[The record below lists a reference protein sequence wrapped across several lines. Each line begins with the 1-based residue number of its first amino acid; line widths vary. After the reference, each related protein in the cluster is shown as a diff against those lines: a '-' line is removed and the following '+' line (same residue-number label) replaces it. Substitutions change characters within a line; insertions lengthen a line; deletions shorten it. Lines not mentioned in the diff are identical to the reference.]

1 MLKAIYC
8 KSENPNEQKCY
19 KKSYVFYLHHASSIL
34 ITEKGGEY
42 CDKSLELKSLID
54 VKLKRDC

>member
-1 MLKAIYC
+1 ML
-8 KSENPNEQKCY
+8 QKQKPC
-19 KKSYVFYLHHASSIL
+19 VFYLHRASSIL
-34 ITEKGGEY
+34 IREKGSEH

>member
-1 MLKAIYC
+1 MLQ
-8 KSENPNEQKCY
+8 EQKPCM
-19 KKSYVFYLHHASSIL
+19 FYLHHASSIL
-34 ITEKGGEY
+34 IREKGGEH